1 MESNAIIMISNTFS
15 IWYNRRFAKIVKL
28 EHLYAVK
35 RRLWFPLPFVLY
47 RDEYLD
53 VDALMPRRSIDG
65 GVTYSKENNFGYK
78 DPKICWWSTPAQVRK
93 YCLRNNIDDV
103 LDALERLVG
112 FVPEPIPALGESE
125 VITNI
130 QQERGLCKLRG
141 HTINEIRHK

>member
-1 MESNAIIMISNTFS
+1 MISNTLT
-15 IWYNRRFAKIVKL
+15 ILYNRRFAKIVKL

-53 VDALMPRRSIDG
+53 IDALMPSRNIHS
-65 GVTYSKENNFGYK
+65 GVMYSKENNFGYR
-78 DPKICWWSTPAQVRK
+78 DPKVCWWNTPAQVRK
-93 YCLRNNIDDV
+93 YCLRNNIDEV
-103 LDALERLVG
+103 LDAMERLIG

-130 QQERGLCKLRG
+130 QQERGLCKLKG

>member
-1 MESNAIIMISNTFS
+1 MTMISDTLT
-15 IWYNRRFAKIVKL
+15 ILYNRRFAKVVKL

-53 VDALMPRRSIDG
+53 IDALMPSRNIHS
-65 GVTYSKENNFGYK
+65 GVMYSKENNFGYR
-78 DPKICWWSTPAQVRK
+78 DPKVCWRNTPAQVRK
-93 YCLRNNIDDV
+93 YCLRNNIDEV
-103 LDALERLVG
+103 LDAMERLIG

-130 QQERGLCKLRG
+130 QQERGLCKLKG